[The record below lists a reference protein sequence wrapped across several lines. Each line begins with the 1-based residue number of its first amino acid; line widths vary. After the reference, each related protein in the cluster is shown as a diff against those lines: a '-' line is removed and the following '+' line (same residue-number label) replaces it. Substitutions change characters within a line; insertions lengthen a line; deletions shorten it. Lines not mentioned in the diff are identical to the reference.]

1 MKGVT
6 LPAKMFKVPTCRD
19 QCYLA
24 LPNTEGI
31 FEKYKNLGSYDKQN
45 LYLQGLITVTGERKV
60 DKNEEENGEKKSITQ
75 RYKFKYTVTANGA
88 PLMLCRDVFT
98 GIF

>member
-1 MKGVT
+1 MK
-6 LPAKMFKVPTCRD
+6 
-19 QCYLA
+19 
-24 LPNTEGI
+24 
-31 FEKYKNLGSYDKQN
+31 
-45 LYLQGLITVTGERKV
+45 GLITVTGERKV

-98 GIF
+98 GIFQIPNKRLRKIQASVIADDLGVTL